1 MRVEF
6 YRAEDPTKV
15 VGEAVW
21 DGREAHLDSA
31 EDGATGSAIVRIFR
45 QTPVVTNDASL
56 RTLSGKGDSVIEPG
70 SLDWFRA
77 AAFTRSPRV
86 GLTPRFMP
94 VIRPGSGFDP
104 AAQYR
109 RFGDQ
114 MTRLAA
120 GES

>member
-6 YRAEDPTKV
+6 YRAEDPAQV
-15 VGEAVW
+15 VGAAVW
-21 DGREAHLDSA
+21 DGHEGLLESA

-45 QTPVVTNDASL
+45 LTPVVTSDASL
-56 RTLSGKGDSVIEPG
+56 RTLSGKGDSVVEPG
-70 SLDWFRA
+70 SLNWFRA
-77 AAFTRSPRV
+77 AALSRAPRV
-86 GLTPRFMP
+86 GLTPRFVP
-94 VIRPGSGFDP
+94 EVRPGSGFDP

-109 RFGDQ
+109 TFDDQ